1 MPNLCANRLTISSD
15 DSQVLEQICDSV
27 APPSVSLFKKLAIKF
42 GFRSASRSTTG
53 FLHFLRPMPANVE
66 ELDIEI
72 LPQLANEPKSYFWR
86 LENWGCRHDF
96 SYEFQR
102 TSEKKLSCNF
112 TTDYSPPVA
121 ALQYGAQQL
130 GFRFRLLYCE
140 TGGGFCGIATES
152 KNNEFEITLDCAPKE
167 EGIPQ
172 ELINVFKLDEAY
184 QEAAEDVG

>member
-1 MPNLCANRLTISSD
+1 MPNLCNNRLTITSD
-15 DSQVLEQICDSV
+15 DPALLERICDSV
-27 APPSVSLFKKLAIKF
+27 APPSLALFDKLAIKF
-42 GFRSASRSTTG
+42 GFRMAPRSETG

-72 LPQLANEPKSYFWR
+72 LPQLSHEPKSYFWR
-86 LENWGCRHDF
+86 VANWGCRHDF

-102 TSEKKLSCNF
+102 TNQTTLSCDF

-121 ALQYGAQQL
+121 ALQYGAAHHS
-130 GFRFRLLYCE
+130 FCFRLLYCE

-152 KNNEFEITLDCAPKE
+152 ENNEFEITLDRPPKD

-172 ELINVFKLDEAY
+172 ELIDAFRLEEAY
-184 QEAAEDVG
+184 QETGKDAG